1 MTLYPPQIEGTIPA
15 LQRGKDLVIPF
26 VMNKTVGWNEIKGF
40 AVKIKNIQN
49 NEVIATAKT
58 YNNTNDYPG
67 YSKDKQIAYFSVDES
82 KFTVGSSYKLQMAY
96 IDQKDNYGHYST
108 VGVFKYTEEPNVYI
122 DGLEGSQLHSDIRT
136 YIGVYSQE
144 GKDVTEKVYS
154 YNFTIYDEQNKVLE
168 TSGEQLH
175 NHENDD
181 KIYETADLFTM
192 TKSLEENKIYS
203 IVYTVTTANGVV
215 KSSPKYRI
223 TQQSTIAP
231 EVEADLVATMNEEN
245 GYVGLQLIGKKDKDG
260 IEKVGTGTFL
270 ICRASSEDSY
280 GSWSEID
287 RFALFGEAPSS
298 HNWKDFTVQHG
309 FTYIYSLQQYNKEYQ
324 IYSNRMLSNEIVANF
339 EHSFLYDG
347 KRQLK
352 IKYNPKVTSFK
363 ETILEQKTNTL
374 GGKYPFFFR
383 NGNVRYKEFPI
394 SGLISYL
401 SDEEELFL
409 TNDDLL
415 LEDLNGL
422 TREHTLKEGIK
433 SNDYDYFNNML
444 DANMAYKLQN
454 EYKKRELPNSQEN
467 QIARKK
473 DRTTNLTDYNIV
485 AERIFKMK
493 VLDFLNDGK
502 PKLFRSPGEGN
513 FIVRLMNSSL
523 SPDDKLSRMI
533 HTFSTT
539 ATEIDEFNYQKLNE
553 YSLISAQEPDTKQ
566 LRWKT
571 VNIRDLINTNGGVF
585 QEKIYQITL
594 EWEEEVKEVYL
605 NQTLSE
611 EEKNKKIKEINDAYN
626 TLINWIETQNW
637 ISIGGENNIMSIQF
651 IDMIPGDRFKVEFAA
666 GSQEPLEIQIGT
678 TGAYYIEF
686 DEAPRQVLINRNSR
700 QGQVTYSYYG
710 TNLHHFDTYRY
721 IKMDDIPIV
730 QLTEATGNQDIREF
744 YGLEDIKHRITKYY
758 FLNFTK
764 QYNAPA
770 NSSFKFWIDGKEI
783 DISETDDFQLIKPEH
798 IPEIRLGSGVCL
810 DISIQRR
817 EIEYDVEENDVDVK
831 TAKSEYL
838 IAHSSL
844 MNYIKTN
851 NINTSVNLNEV
862 DNPDAWFER
871 TEEYKETLSNL
882 KSDRKDKYDKFIEQL
897 ERALKEKEV
906 LAE

>member
-1 MTLYPPQIEGTIPA
+1 MLYPPQIEGTLPA
-15 LQRGKDLVIPF
+15 LQRGKDLIIPF
-26 VMNKTVGWNEIKGF
+26 VMNKTVSWNEIKGF
-40 AVKIKNIQN
+40 AIKIKNIQN
-49 NEVIATAKT
+49 NKTITTAQT
-58 YNNTNDYPG
+58 YNNRNDYPG
-67 YSKDKQIAYFSVDES
+67 YSKDKQIAYFSIDEN
-82 KFTVGSSYKLQMAY
+82 KFIVGSSYKLQMTY
-96 IDQKDNYGHYST
+96 IDQNDNYGYYST

-122 DGLEGSQLHSDIRT
+122 DGLEGSQLHSDTRS

-245 GYVGLQLIGKKDKDG
+245 GYVGLQLIGKKGKDG

-270 ICRASSEDSY
+270 ICRASSEDNY

-309 FTYIYSLQQYNKEYQ
+309 FTYIYSLQQYNKKYQ
-324 IYSNRMLSNEIVANF
+324 IYSNRMLSNKIVANF

-363 ETILEQKTNTL
+363 ETLLEQKTNTL

-409 TNDDLL
+409 TNNDLL

-422 TREHTLKEGIK
+422 YRNHTLKEGIK
-433 SNDYDYFNNML
+433 SDDYDYFNNML
-444 DANMAYKLQN
+444 DANQAYKLQN
-454 EYKKRELPNSQEN
+454 EYRKREMVDSNEN
-467 QIARKK
+467 QIATKR

-513 FIVRLMNSSL
+513 YIVRLMNSSL

-539 ATEIDEFNYQKLNE
+539 ATEIDDFNYQKLNE
-553 YSLISAQEPDTKQ
+553 YDLISASEPDTKQ

-571 VNIRDLINTNGGVF
+571 VNVRDLINTTGGVDGD
-585 QEKIYQITL
+585 E
-594 EWEEEVKEVYL
+594 
-605 NQTLSE
+605 
-611 EEKNKKIKEINDAYN
+611 
-626 TLINWIETQNW
+626 W

-666 GSQEPLEIQIGT
+666 GNQDPLEIQIGT
-678 TGAYYIEF
+678 TGAYYVEF
-686 DEAPRQVLINRNSR
+686 EEAARQVLINRKSR

-710 TNLHHFDTYRY
+710 TSLHHFDTYRY
-721 IKMDDIPIV
+721 IRMDDIPII
-730 QLTEATGNQDIREF
+730 QLTCSTNGKDIKEF
-744 YGLEDIKHRITKYY
+744 YELEDIKHKITKYY

-764 QYNAPA
+764 CYNTPA
-770 NSSFKFWIDGKEI
+770 NADFKFQIDGREI
-783 DISETDDFQLIKPEH
+783 DITETDDYQLIKPEH
-798 IPEIRLGSGVCL
+798 IPEIKLGSGVCL

-831 TAKSEYL
+831 AAKETYL
-838 IAHSSL
+838 KTYNKL
-844 MNYIKTN
+844 MNYIKLNKKDKTDKFE
-851 NINTSVNLNEV
+851 INSNEV
-862 DNPDAWFER
+862 DDLEAYFET
-871 TEEYKETLSNL
+871 TESYKETLSNL
-882 KSDRKDKYDKFIEQL
+882 KADRKIAYEKFIKEL

>member
-1 MTLYPPQIEGTIPA
+1 MALYPPQIEGTIPA
-15 LQRGKDLVIPF
+15 FCREHGQIAIPF
-26 VMNKTVGWNEIKGF
+26 VMNKTVGWNEIDGF
-40 AVKIKNIQN
+40 SIKIKNIQN
-49 NEVIATAKT
+49 NEIITTLNTLK
-58 YNNTNDYPG
+58 YNSNGEIYSE
-67 YSKDKQIAYFSVDES
+67 YSKDKQIAYFDFD
-82 KFTVGSSYKLQMAY
+82 KDNNPFILGQSYKLQICY
-96 IDQKDNYGHYST
+96 ITAEKDSNGKIESLKPKTYEHYST
-108 VGVFKYTEEPNVYI
+108 VGVIKCTAEPSVYI
-122 DGLEGSQLHSDIRT
+122 DGLEGSQLHSDTRT

-154 YNFTIYDEQNKVLE
+154 YNFTVYDEQGKILE
-168 TSGEQLH
+168 TSGEKLH

-181 KIYETADLFTM
+181 VVYKSSDSFTM
-192 TKSLEENKIYS
+192 IKSLEENKIYT
-203 IVYTVTTANGVV
+203 IIYTVTTANGVI

-231 EVEADLVATMNEEN
+231 EVEADLLATMNEEN
-245 GYVGLQLIGKKDKDG
+245 GYVSLQLIGKKDKDG

-270 ICRASSEDSY
+270 ICRASSEDNY

-309 FTYIYSLQQYNKEYQ
+309 FTYVYSLQQYNKEYQ
-324 IYSNRMLSNEIVANF
+324 IYSNRMLSNTIVANF

-363 ETILEQKTNTL
+363 DTILEQKTNTL

-409 TNDDLL
+409 TNEDLL
-415 LEDLNGL
+415 LEDLSGL
-422 TREHTLKEGIK
+422 TREHTLKEGVE
-433 SNDYDYFNNML
+433 STDYDYFNNML
-444 DANMAYKLQN
+444 DANAAYKLQE
-454 EYKKRELPNSQEN
+454 EYKKREKEDSQEN
-467 QIARKK
+467 QIIRKK

-553 YSLISAQEPDTKQ
+553 YLLISAQEPDTKQ

-571 VNIRDLINTNGGVF
+571 VNIRDLINEEAKKYNNGIADENF
-585 QEKIYQITL
+585 PNL
-594 EWEEEVKEVYL
+594 L
-605 NQTLSE
+605 
-611 EEKNKKIKEINDAYN
+611 
-626 TLINWIETQNW
+626 
-637 ISIGGENNIMSIQF
+637 SIGGENNIMSIQF
-651 IDMIPGDRFKVEFAA
+651 IDMIPGDRFRVEFVA
-666 GSQEPLEIQIGT
+666 GGQEPLEIQIGT

-686 DEAPRQVLINRNSR
+686 DEAPRQVFINTNSR

-710 TNLHHFDTYRY
+710 TSLHHFDTYRY

-744 YGLEDIKHRITKYY
+744 YNLEDVKYRITKYY

-764 QYNAPA
+764 KYNAPI
-770 NSSFKFWIDGKEI
+770 NSDFKFWIDGKEI
-783 DISETDDFQLIKPEH
+783 DISETDDFQLIKPEY

-817 EIEYDVEENDVDVK
+817 EIEYDVEENNIDVK
-831 TAKSEYL
+831 TEKDAYL
-838 IAHSSL
+838 IAHNNL

-851 NINTSVNLNEV
+851 DISTSVDWNEM
-862 DNPDAWFER
+862 DNPDAWFEK
-871 TEEYKETLSNL
+871 TEKYKTTLFEL
-882 KSDRKDKYDKFIEQL
+882 KEDRKDKYDIFIKKL

>member
-1 MTLYPPQIEGTIPA
+1 MALYPPQIAGTIPA
-15 LQRGKDLVIPF
+15 LQKGKDLVVPF
-26 VMNKTVGWNEIKGF
+26 VMNKTVSWNEIKGF
-40 AVKIKNIQN
+40 IIKIKSIQN
-49 NEVIATAKT
+49 NEVLTTARVT
-58 YNNTNDYPG
+58 NSNGYN
-67 YSKDKQIAYFSVDES
+67 KQKHEVYFSI
-82 KFTVGSSYKLQMAY
+82 KTGKLTIGQSYKLQMAY
-96 IDQKDNYGHYST
+96 IDAENSYGYYST
-108 VGVFKYTEEPNVYI
+108 VGVFKYTEEPEVYI
-122 DGLEGSQLHSDIRT
+122 EGLADSQLHSDTRS

-231 EVEADLVATMNEEN
+231 EVEADLIATMNEEN

-270 ICRASSEDSY
+270 ICRASSEDNY
-280 GSWSEID
+280 GSWSEIN

-352 IKYNPKVTSFK
+352 IKYNPKVSSFK
-363 ETILEQKTNTL
+363 DTILEQKTNTL

-409 TNDDLL
+409 TNNDLL

-433 SNDYDYFNNML
+433 SSDYDYFNNML
-444 DANMAYKLQN
+444 DANIAYKLQE
-454 EYKKRELPNSQEN
+454 EYKKRERENSQEN

-513 FIVRLMNSSL
+513 YIVRLMNSSL
-523 SPDDKLSRMI
+523 APDDKLNRMI

-539 ATEIDEFNYQKLNE
+539 ATEIDDFNYQKLNE
-553 YSLISAQEPDTKQ
+553 YDLISASEPDTKQ

-571 VNIRDLINTNGGVF
+571 VNLRELINANGGVNA
-585 QEKIYQITL
+585 EPWL
-594 EWEEEVKEVYL
+594 
-605 NQTLSE
+605 
-611 EEKNKKIKEINDAYN
+611 
-626 TLINWIETQNW
+626 
-637 ISIGGENNIMSIQF
+637 SIGGENNIMSIQC
-651 IDMIPGDRFKVEFAA
+651 IDMIPGDSIKIQYAA
-666 GSQEPLEIQIGT
+666 PDNDERLIQIGT

-686 DEAPRQVLINRNSR
+686 SEAPRQVQISSLSR
-700 QGQVTYSYYG
+700 QGQITYSYYG
-710 TNLHHFDTYRY
+710 TSLHHFDTYRR
-721 IKMDDIPIV
+721 INMDDIPVI
-730 QLTEATGNQDIREF
+730 QLLGKKTTKDIDIREAF
-744 YGLEDIKHRITKYY
+744 ELEDIKHRITKYY

-764 QYNAPA
+764 DFSEGSGTEY
-770 NSSFKFWIDGKEI
+770 KFWIDGKEI

-817 EIEYDVEENDVDVK
+817 EIEYDVEENDANVK
-831 TAKSEYL
+831 AAKDEYL
-838 IAHSSL
+838 QYSNLIQ
-844 MNYIKTN
+844 NYIKYN
-851 NINTSVNLNEV
+851 QIIDDYLIEVNDQNDE
-862 DNPDAWFER
+862 N
-871 TEEYKETLSNL
+871 YKELAKDNNL
-882 KSDRKDKYDKFIEQL
+882 YLERLEKMKQDRKDKYDKFIKEL

>member
-1 MTLYPPQIEGTIPA
+1 MALYPPQIEGTIPA
-15 LQRGKDLVIPF
+15 FCREHGQIAIPF
-26 VMNKTVGWNEIKGF
+26 VMNKTVGWNEIDGF
-40 AVKIKNIQN
+40 SIKIKNIQN
-49 NEVIATAKT
+49 NEIIITLNTLK
-58 YNNTNDYPG
+58 YNSNGEIYSE
-67 YSKDKQIAYFSVDES
+67 YSKDKQIAYFDFD
-82 KFTVGSSYKLQMAY
+82 KDNNPFILGQSYKVQMCY
-96 IDQKDNYGHYST
+96 ITAEKDNSGKIESLKPKTFEHYST
-108 VGVFKYTEEPNVYI
+108 VGIIKCTAEPNVYI
-122 DGLEGSQLHSDIRT
+122 DGLEGSQLHSDTRT

-154 YNFTIYDEQNKVLE
+154 YNFTVYDEQGKILE

-181 KIYETADLFTM
+181 VIYKSSDSFTM
-192 TKSLEENKIYS
+192 IKSLEENKIYT
-203 IVYTVTTANGVV
+203 IIYTVTTANGVI

-231 EVEADLVATMNEEN
+231 EVEADLIATMNEEN

-270 ICRASSEDSY
+270 ICRASSEDNY

-324 IYSNRMLSNEIVANF
+324 IYSNRMLSNKIVANF

-363 ETILEQKTNTL
+363 ETLLEQKTNTL

-409 TNDDLL
+409 TNNDLL

-422 TREHTLKEGIK
+422 YRDHTLKEGIK
-433 SNDYDYFNNML
+433 SDDYDYFNNML
-444 DANMAYKLQN
+444 DANQAYKLQN
-454 EYKKRELPNSQEN
+454 EYRKREMVDSNEN
-467 QIARKK
+467 QIATKR

-513 FIVRLMNSSL
+513 YIVRLMNSSL

-539 ATEIDEFNYQKLNE
+539 ATEIDDFNYQKLNE
-553 YSLISAQEPDTKQ
+553 YDLISASEPDTKQ

-571 VNIRDLINTNGGVF
+571 VNVRDLINTTGGVDGD
-585 QEKIYQITL
+585 E
-594 EWEEEVKEVYL
+594 
-605 NQTLSE
+605 
-611 EEKNKKIKEINDAYN
+611 
-626 TLINWIETQNW
+626 W

-666 GSQEPLEIQIGT
+666 GSQDPLEIQIGT
-678 TGAYYIEF
+678 TGAYYVEF
-686 DEAPRQVLINRNSR
+686 EEAARQVLINRKSR

-710 TNLHHFDTYRY
+710 TSLHHFDTYRY
-721 IKMDDIPIV
+721 IRMDDIPII
-730 QLTEATGNQDIREF
+730 QLTCSTDGKDIKEF
-744 YGLEDIKHRITKYY
+744 YELEDIKHKITKYY

-764 QYNAPA
+764 CYNTPA
-770 NSSFKFWIDGKEI
+770 NADFKFQIDGREI
-783 DISETDDFQLIKPEH
+783 DITETDDYQLIKPEH
-798 IPEIRLGSGVCL
+798 IPEIKLGSGVCL

-831 TAKSEYL
+831 AAKETYL
-838 IAHSSL
+838 KTYNKL
-844 MNYIKTN
+844 MNYIKLNKKDKTDKFE
-851 NINTSVNLNEV
+851 INSNEV
-862 DNPDAWFER
+862 DDLEAYFET
-871 TEEYKETLSNL
+871 TESYKETLSNL
-882 KSDRKDKYDKFIEQL
+882 KADRKIAYEKFIKEL

>member
-1 MTLYPPQIEGTIPA
+1 MALYPPQIEGTIPA
-15 LQRGKDLVIPF
+15 LQRGKDLIIPF

-49 NEVIATAKT
+49 NEVITTVKT

-82 KFTVGSSYKLQMAY
+82 KFIVGSSYKLQMAY
-96 IDQKDNYGHYST
+96 IDQNDNYGHYST

-122 DGLEGSQLHSDIRT
+122 DGLEGSQLHSDTRT

-154 YNFTIYDEQNKVLE
+154 YNFIVYDEQGKVLE

-181 KIYETADLFTM
+181 VIYESSDSFTM
-192 TKSLEENKIYS
+192 IKSLEENKIYT
-203 IVYTVTTANGVV
+203 IIYTVTTANGVI

-245 GYVGLQLIGKKDKDG
+245 GYVSLQLIGKKDKDG
-260 IEKVGTGTFL
+260 VEKVGTGTFL
-270 ICRASSEDSY
+270 ICRASSEDNY

-298 HNWKDFTVQHG
+298 HGWKDFTVQHG
-309 FTYIYSLQQYNKEYQ
+309 FTYVYSLQQYNKEYQ

-347 KRQLK
+347 ERQLK

-363 ETILEQKTNTL
+363 ETLLEQKTNTL

-422 TREHTLKEGIK
+422 YREHTLKEGIK
-433 SNDYDYFNNML
+433 SDDYDYFNNML
-444 DANMAYKLQN
+444 DANQAYKLQN
-454 EYKKRELPNSQEN
+454 EYKKREMADSNEN
-467 QIARKK
+467 RVAVKR
-473 DRTTNLTDYNIV
+473 DRTTNLTDYNMV

-513 FIVRLMNSSL
+513 YIVRLMNSSL
-523 SPDDKLSRMI
+523 SPDDKLGRMI

-539 ATEIDEFNYQKLNE
+539 ATEIDDFNYQKLNE
-553 YSLISAQEPDTKQ
+553 YNLISASEPDTKQ

-571 VNIRDLINTNGGVF
+571 VNVRDLINSTGGVNG
-585 QEKIYQITL
+585 Y
-594 EWEEEVKEVYL
+594 
-605 NQTLSE
+605 
-611 EEKNKKIKEINDAYN
+611 D
-626 TLINWIETQNW
+626 W

-666 GSQEPLEIQIGT
+666 GGQEPLEIQIGT

-686 DEAPRQVLINRNSR
+686 EEAARQVFINRNSR

-710 TNLHHFDTYRY
+710 ISLHHFDTYRY
-721 IKMDDIPIV
+721 IRMDDIPIT
-730 QLTEATGNQDIREF
+730 QLTRQTEGKDIRE
-744 YGLEDIKHRITKYY
+744 YYNLEDIKHKITKYY

-764 QYNAPA
+764 CYGAPA
-770 NSSFKFWIDGKEI
+770 NSDFKFWIDGREI
-783 DISETDDFQLIKPEH
+783 DISETDDYQLIKPEH
-798 IPEIRLGSGVCL
+798 IPEIKLGGGVCL

-817 EIEYDVEENDVDVK
+817 EIEYDVEQTDTDVK
-831 TAKSEYL
+831 AAKDAYL
-838 IAHSSL
+838 KAHNEL
-844 MNYIKTN
+844 MNYIKLN
-851 NINTSVNLNEV
+851 EEDNINQFEINPNEL
-862 DNPDAWFER
+862 DDDQAYFES
-871 TEEYKETLSNL
+871 TEDYKTTLAIL
-882 KSDRKDKYDKFIEQL
+882 KDDRKDKYDKFIKEL

>member
-1 MTLYPPQIEGTIPA
+1 MLYPPQIEGTIPA
-15 LQRGKDLVIPF
+15 LQRGKDLIIPF
-26 VMNKTVGWNEIKGF
+26 VMNKTVSWNEIKGL

-49 NEVIATAKT
+49 NEVITTAKT

-96 IDQKDNYGHYST
+96 IDQNDNYGHYST

-122 DGLEGSQLHSDIRT
+122 DGLEGSQLHSDTRT

-154 YNFTIYDEQNKVLE
+154 YNFTVYNEQGKILE

-181 KIYETADLFTM
+181 VIYKSSDSFTM
-192 TKSLEENKIYS
+192 IKSLEENKIYT
-203 IVYTVTTANGVV
+203 IIYTVTTANGVI

-245 GYVGLQLIGKKDKDG
+245 GYVNLQLIGKKDKDG
-260 IEKVGTGTFL
+260 VEKVGTGTFL
-270 ICRASSEDSY
+270 ICRASSEDNY

-352 IKYNPKVTSFK
+352 IKYNPKVSSFK
-363 ETILEQKTNTL
+363 DTILEQKTNTL

-409 TNDDLL
+409 ANEDLL
-415 LEDLNGL
+415 LEDLNEL

-433 SNDYDYFNNML
+433 NSDYDQFNNML
-444 DANMAYKLQN
+444 DANQAYRLQN
-454 EYKKRELPNSQEN
+454 EYTKREHINSQEN

-502 PKLFRSPGEGN
+502 PKLFRSPSEGN

-571 VNIRDLINTNGGVF
+571 VNIRELINTNGGVNGV
-585 QEKIYQITL
+585 
-594 EWEEEVKEVYL
+594 EWL
-605 NQTLSE
+605 
-611 EEKNKKIKEINDAYN
+611 
-626 TLINWIETQNW
+626 
-637 ISIGGENNIMSIQF
+637 SIGGENNIMSIQF
-651 IDMIPGDRFKVEFAA
+651 IDMIPGDKFKIEFAA
-666 GSQEPLEIQIGT
+666 GGQEPLEIQIGT

-686 DEAPRQVLINRNSR
+686 DEAPRQVLINRKSR

-710 TNLHHFDTYRY
+710 TSLHHFDTYSY
-721 IKMDDIPIV
+721 IKMDDIPII
-730 QLTEATGNQDIREF
+730 QLTDTTGNQDIKEF

-764 QYNAPA
+764 KYNAPA
-770 NSSFKFWIDGKEI
+770 DSSFKFWIDGKEI
-783 DISETDDFQLIKPEH
+783 DISETDDFQLIKSEH
-798 IPEIRLGSGVCL
+798 IPEIKLGTGVCL

-817 EIEYDVEENDVDVK
+817 EIEYDVEENDADVK
-831 TAKSEYL
+831 AAKDEYL
-838 IAHSSL
+838 IAHNSL

-851 NINTSVNLNEV
+851 NINTSIDLNEM
-862 DNPDAWFER
+862 DNSDAWFEK
-871 TEEYKETLSNL
+871 TEKYKETLSDL

>member
-1 MTLYPPQIEGTIPA
+1 MALYPPQIEGTIPA
-15 LQRGKDLVIPF
+15 LQRGKDLIIPF

-49 NEVIATAKT
+49 NEVITTAKT

-67 YSKDKQIAYFSVDES
+67 YNKDKQIAYFSIDEN

-96 IDQKDNYGHYST
+96 IDQNDNYGHFST

-122 DGLEGSQLHSDIRT
+122 DGLEGSQLHSDTRT

-154 YNFTIYDEQNKVLE
+154 YNFTVYDEQGKVLE

-181 KIYETADLFTM
+181 VIYKSSDSFTM
-192 TKSLEENKIYS
+192 IKSLEENKIYT
-203 IVYTVTTANGVV
+203 IIYTITTANGVI
-215 KSSPKYRI
+215 KSSSKYRI

-245 GYVGLQLIGKKDKDG
+245 GYVSLQLIGRKDKDG

-270 ICRASSEDSY
+270 ICRASSEDNY

-287 RFALFGEAPSS
+287 RFALFGETPSS

-324 IYSNRMLSNEIVANF
+324 IYSNRMLSNTIVANF
-339 EHSFLYDG
+339 EHSFLFDG

-363 ETILEQKTNTL
+363 ETLLEQKINTL

-409 TNDDLL
+409 TNEDLL
-415 LEDLNGL
+415 LEDLSGL
-422 TREHTLKEGIK
+422 TREHTLKEGVE
-433 SNDYDYFNNML
+433 STDYDYFNNML
-444 DANMAYKLQN
+444 DANVAYKLQE
-454 EYKKRELPNSQEN
+454 EYKKREREDSQEN
-467 QIARKK
+467 QIMRKK
-473 DRTTNLTDYNIV
+473 DRTNNLTDYNIV

-571 VNIRDLINTNGGVF
+571 TNIRDLINADGGANGV
-585 QEKIYQITL
+585 
-594 EWEEEVKEVYL
+594 EWL
-605 NQTLSE
+605 
-611 EEKNKKIKEINDAYN
+611 
-626 TLINWIETQNW
+626 
-637 ISIGGENNIMSIQF
+637 SIGGENNIMSIQF

-666 GSQEPLEIQIGT
+666 GGQEPLEIQIGT

-686 DEAPRQVLINRNSR
+686 DEAPRQVLINRKSR

-710 TNLHHFDTYRY
+710 TSLHHFDTYRY

-730 QLTEATGNQDIREF
+730 QLTETTGNQDIREF
-744 YGLEDIKHRITKYY
+744 YNLEDVKHRITKYY

-764 QYNAPA
+764 KYSAPA
-770 NSSFKFWIDGKEI
+770 NSNFKFWIDGKEI
-783 DISETDDFQLIKPEH
+783 DISETDDFQLIKPEY

-817 EIEYDVEENDVDVK
+817 EIEYDVEENDADVK
-831 TAKSEYL
+831 AAKEEYL
-838 IAHSSL
+838 VTHNKV
-844 MNYIKTN
+844 MNYIKLN
-851 NINTSVNLNEV
+851 NKEKINKFVVDPNEKDDKTV
-862 DNPDAWFER
+862 YFEE
-871 TEEYKETLSNL
+871 TEDYKGILLGL
-882 KSDRKDKYDKFIEQL
+882 KEDRQDKYNKFI
-897 ERALKEKEV
+897 K
-906 LAE
+906 

>member
-1 MTLYPPQIEGTIPA
+1 MALYPPQIEGTIPA
-15 LQRGKDLVIPF
+15 FCREHGQIAIPF
-26 VMNKTVGWNEIKGF
+26 VMNKTVGWNEIDGF
-40 AVKIKNIQN
+40 SIKIKNIQN
-49 NEVIATAKT
+49 NEIIITLNTLK
-58 YNNTNDYPG
+58 YNSNGEIYSE
-67 YSKDKQIAYFSVDES
+67 YSKDKQIAYFDFD
-82 KFTVGSSYKLQMAY
+82 KDNNPFILGQSYKVQMCY
-96 IDQKDNYGHYST
+96 ITAEKDNSGKIESLKPKTFEHYST
-108 VGVFKYTEEPNVYI
+108 VGIIKCTAEPNAYI
-122 DGLEGSQLHSDIRT
+122 DGLEGSQLHSDTRT

-154 YNFTIYDEQNKVLE
+154 YNFTVYDEQGKILE

-181 KIYETADLFTM
+181 VIYKSSDSFTM
-192 TKSLEENKIYS
+192 IKSLEENKIYT
-203 IVYTVTTANGVV
+203 IIYTVTTANGVI

-245 GYVGLQLIGKKDKDG
+245 GYVSLQLIGKKDKDG

-270 ICRASSEDSY
+270 ICRASSEDNY

-352 IKYNPKVTSFK
+352 IKYNPKVSSFK
-363 ETILEQKTNTL
+363 DTVLEQKTNTL

-409 TNDDLL
+409 TNNDLL

-433 SNDYDYFNNML
+433 SSDYDYFNNML
-444 DANMAYKLQN
+444 DANIAYKLQE
-454 EYKKRELPNSQEN
+454 EYKKRERENSQEN

-523 SPDDKLSRMI
+523 APDDKLNRMI

-553 YSLISAQEPDTKQ
+553 YGLISATEPDTKQ

-571 VNIRDLINTNGGVF
+571 VNIRELINADGGVNGV
-585 QEKIYQITL
+585 
-594 EWEEEVKEVYL
+594 EWL
-605 NQTLSE
+605 
-611 EEKNKKIKEINDAYN
+611 
-626 TLINWIETQNW
+626 
-637 ISIGGENNIMSIQF
+637 SIGGENNIMSIQF

-666 GSQEPLEIQIGT
+666 GGQEPLEIQIGT

-686 DEAPRQVLINRNSR
+686 DEAPRQVLINRKSR

-710 TNLHHFDTYRY
+710 TSLHHFDTYRY
-721 IKMDDIPIV
+721 IRMDDIPIV
-730 QLTEATGNQDIREF
+730 QLTKATGNQDIKEY

-764 QYNAPA
+764 KYNAPA

-783 DISETDDFQLIKPEH
+783 DISETDDFQLIKPKH

-817 EIEYDVEENDVDVK
+817 EIEYDVEENDADVK
-831 TAKSEYL
+831 AAKDEYL
-838 IAHSSL
+838 KAQNRILNWIRYNNNS
-844 MNYIKTN
+844 TN
-851 NINTSVNLNEV
+851 IIEVNEKNDNDFKQFNIYYEEALKV
-862 DNPDAWFER
+862 FK
-871 TEEYKETLSNL
+871 EEYQKTYDMFIKE
-882 KSDRKDKYDKFIEQL
+882 L

>member
-1 MTLYPPQIEGTIPA
+1 MALYPPQIAGTIPA
-15 LQRGKDLVIPF
+15 LQKGKDLVVPF
-26 VMNKTVGWNEIKGF
+26 VMNKTVSWNEIKGF
-40 AVKIKNIQN
+40 IIKIKSIQN
-49 NEVIATAKT
+49 NEVLTTARVT
-58 YNNTNDYPG
+58 NSNGYN
-67 YSKDKQIAYFSVDES
+67 KQKHEVYFSI
-82 KFTVGSSYKLQMAY
+82 KTGKLTIGQSYKLQMAY
-96 IDQKDNYGHYST
+96 IDAENSYGYYST
-108 VGVFKYTEEPNVYI
+108 VGVFKYTEEPEVYI
-122 DGLEGSQLHSDIRT
+122 EGLADSQLHSDTRS

-203 IVYTVTTANGVV
+203 IVYTVTTANGIV

-270 ICRASSEDSY
+270 ICRASSEDNY

-363 ETILEQKTNTL
+363 ETLLEQKTNTL

-409 TNDDLL
+409 TNNDLL

-422 TREHTLKEGIK
+422 YRDHTLKEGIK

-444 DANMAYKLQN
+444 DANQAYKLQN
-454 EYKKRELPNSQEN
+454 EYRKREMVDSNEN
-467 QIARKK
+467 QIATKR

-513 FIVRLMNSSL
+513 YIVRLMNSSL

-539 ATEIDEFNYQKLNE
+539 ATEIDDFNYQKLNE
-553 YSLISAQEPDTKQ
+553 YDLISASEPDTKQ

-571 VNIRDLINTNGGVF
+571 VNLRELINANGGVNA
-585 QEKIYQITL
+585 EPWL
-594 EWEEEVKEVYL
+594 
-605 NQTLSE
+605 
-611 EEKNKKIKEINDAYN
+611 
-626 TLINWIETQNW
+626 
-637 ISIGGENNIMSIQF
+637 SIGGENNIMSIQC
-651 IDMIPGDRFKVEFAA
+651 IDMIPGDSIKIQYAA
-666 GSQEPLEIQIGT
+666 PDNDERLIQIGT

-686 DEAPRQVLINRNSR
+686 SEAPRQVQISSLSR
-700 QGQVTYSYYG
+700 QGQITYSYYG
-710 TNLHHFDTYRY
+710 TSLHHFDTYRR
-721 IKMDDIPIV
+721 INMDDIPVI
-730 QLTEATGNQDIREF
+730 QLLGKKTTKDIDIREAF
-744 YGLEDIKHRITKYY
+744 ELEDIKHRITKYY

-764 QYNAPA
+764 DFSEGSGTEY
-770 NSSFKFWIDGKEI
+770 KFWIDGKEI
-783 DISETDDFQLIKPEH
+783 DITETDDYQLIKPEH
-798 IPEIRLGSGVCL
+798 IPEIKLGSGVCL

-831 TAKSEYL
+831 AAKETYL
-838 IAHSSL
+838 KTYNKL
-844 MNYIKTN
+844 MNYIKLNKKDKTDKFE
-851 NINTSVNLNEV
+851 INSNEV
-862 DNPDAWFER
+862 DDLEAYFET
-871 TEEYKETLSNL
+871 TESYKEILSNL
-882 KSDRKDKYDKFIEQL
+882 KADRKDAYEKFIKEL

>member
-1 MTLYPPQIEGTIPA
+1 MALYPPQIEGTIPA
-15 LQRGKDLVIPF
+15 LQRGKDLIIPF

-49 NEVIATAKT
+49 NEVITTAKT

-96 IDQKDNYGHYST
+96 IDQNDNYGHYST
-108 VGVFKYTEEPNVYI
+108 VGIFKYTEEPNVYI
-122 DGLEGSQLHSDIRT
+122 DGLEGSQLHSDTRT

-154 YNFTIYDEQNKVLE
+154 YNFTVYDEQGKILE

-181 KIYETADLFTM
+181 VIYKSSDSFTM
-192 TKSLEENKIYS
+192 IKSLEENKIYT
-203 IVYTVTTANGVV
+203 IIYTVTTANGVI

-245 GYVGLQLIGKKDKDG
+245 GYVSLQLVGKKDKDG

-270 ICRASSEDSY
+270 ICRASSEDNY

-352 IKYNPKVTSFK
+352 IKYNPKVSSFK
-363 ETILEQKTNTL
+363 DTVLEQKTNTL

-409 TNDDLL
+409 TNEDLL

-454 EYKKRELPNSQEN
+454 EYTKRELPNSQEN

-502 PKLFRSPGEGN
+502 PKLFRSPSEGN

-571 VNIRDLINTNGGVF
+571 VNIRELININGGVNGA
-585 QEKIYQITL
+585 
-594 EWEEEVKEVYL
+594 EWL
-605 NQTLSE
+605 
-611 EEKNKKIKEINDAYN
+611 
-626 TLINWIETQNW
+626 
-637 ISIGGENNIMSIQF
+637 SIGGENNIMSIQF

-666 GSQEPLEIQIGT
+666 GGQEPLEIQIGT

-686 DEAPRQVLINRNSR
+686 DEAPRQVLINRKSR

-710 TNLHHFDTYRY
+710 TSLHHFDTYRY

-730 QLTEATGNQDIREF
+730 QLTDATGNQDIKEF

-764 QYNAPA
+764 KYNASA
-770 NSSFKFWIDGKEI
+770 DSNFKFWIDGKEI
-783 DISETDDFQLIKPEH
+783 DISETDDFQLIKPEY
-798 IPEIRLGSGVCL
+798 IPEIRLGNGVCL

-817 EIEYDVEENDVDVK
+817 EIEYDVEENDTDVK
-831 TAKSEYL
+831 AAKDEYL

-851 NINTSVNLNEV
+851 NINTSVDLNEV
-862 DNPDAWFER
+862 DNPSAWFEK
-871 TEEYKETLSNL
+871 TEKYEDILSNL
-882 KSDRKDKYDKFIEQL
+882 KYDRKDKYDKFIEQL

>member
-1 MTLYPPQIEGTIPA
+1 MALYPPQIEGTIPA
-15 LQRGKDLVIPF
+15 FCREHGEIAIPF
-26 VMNKTVGWNEIKGF
+26 VMNKTVGWGEIDGF
-40 AVKIKNIQN
+40 SIKIKNIQN
-49 NEVIATAKT
+49 NEIVTTLNTLK
-58 YNNTNDYPG
+58 YDSNNKIISN
-67 YSKDKQIAYFSVDES
+67 YSKDKQIAYFGFDKASNL
-82 KFTVGSSYKLQMAY
+82 FNIGQSYKIQMCY
-96 IDQKDNYGHYST
+96 ITASRNSATGEIDSLNPKTYEHYST
-108 VGVFKYTEEPNVYI
+108 VGVIKCTAEPEVYI
-122 DGLEGSQLHSDIRT
+122 DGLEGSQLHSDTRT

-154 YNFTIYDEQNKVLE
+154 YNFTVYDEQGKILE

-181 KIYETADLFTM
+181 VVYKSSDSFTM
-192 TKSLEENKIYS
+192 IKSLEENKIYT
-203 IVYTVTTANGVV
+203 IIYTVTTANGVI

-245 GYVGLQLIGKKDKDG
+245 GYVSLQLIGKKDKDG

-270 ICRASSEDSY
+270 ICRASSEDNY

-287 RFALFGEAPSS
+287 RFALFGEKPSS

-309 FTYIYSLQQYNKEYQ
+309 FTYVYSLQQYNKEYQ

-352 IKYNPKVTSFK
+352 IKYNPKVSSFK
-363 ETILEQKTNTL
+363 DTILEQKTNTL

-409 TNDDLL
+409 TNEDLL

-433 SNDYDYFNNML
+433 STDYEYFNNML
-444 DANMAYKLQN
+444 DANMAYKLQE
-454 EYKKRELPNSQEN
+454 EYKKREKENSQEN

-571 VNIRDLINTNGGVF
+571 VNIRELINADGGVNGV
-585 QEKIYQITL
+585 
-594 EWEEEVKEVYL
+594 EWL
-605 NQTLSE
+605 
-611 EEKNKKIKEINDAYN
+611 
-626 TLINWIETQNW
+626 
-637 ISIGGENNIMSIQF
+637 SIGGENNIMSIQF

-666 GSQEPLEIQIGT
+666 GGQDPLEIQIGT

-686 DEAPRQVLINRNSR
+686 EEAARQVSINKRSR

-710 TNLHHFDTYRY
+710 TSLHHFDTYRY

-730 QLTEATGNQDIREF
+730 QLTEATGNQDIREY

-783 DISETDDFQLIKPEH
+783 DISETDDFQLIKPEY

-817 EIEYDVEENDVDVK
+817 EIEYDVEENDADVK
-831 TAKSEYL
+831 AAKDKYL
-838 IAHSSL
+838 MVHNKL
-844 MNYIKTN
+844 MNYIKLN
-851 NINTSVNLNEV
+851 NKEKIDKFVVDPNEK
-862 DNPDAWFER
+862 DDKTAFFEE
-871 TEEYKETLSNL
+871 TEEYKKTLSDL
-882 KSDRKDKYDKFIEQL
+882 KADRKDKYDKFIKEL

>member
-1 MTLYPPQIEGTIPA
+1 MLYPPQIEGTIPA
-15 LQRGKDLVIPF
+15 LQRGKDLIIPF

-49 NEVIATAKT
+49 NEIITTAKT

-96 IDQKDNYGHYST
+96 IDQNDNYGHYST

-122 DGLEGSQLHSDIRT
+122 DGLEGSQLHSDTRT

-154 YNFTIYDEQNKVLE
+154 YNFTVYDEQGKILE

-181 KIYETADLFTM
+181 VIYKSSDSFTM
-192 TKSLEENKIYS
+192 IKSLEENKIYT
-203 IVYTVTTANGVV
+203 IIYTVTTANGVI
-215 KSSPKYRI
+215 KFSPKYRI

-245 GYVGLQLIGKKDKDG
+245 GYVSLQLIGKKDKDG

-270 ICRASSEDSY
+270 ICRASSEDNY

-363 ETILEQKTNTL
+363 ETLLEQKINTL

-383 NGNVRYKEFPI
+383 NSNVRYKEFPI

-422 TREHTLKEGIK
+422 SREHTLKEGIK

-444 DANMAYKLQN
+444 DANQAYKLQN
-454 EYKKRELPNSQEN
+454 EYKKREMVDSNEN
-467 QIARKK
+467 RVAIKR

-571 VNIRDLINTNGGVF
+571 VNIRDLINANGGVNGA
-585 QEKIYQITL
+585 
-594 EWEEEVKEVYL
+594 EWL
-605 NQTLSE
+605 
-611 EEKNKKIKEINDAYN
+611 
-626 TLINWIETQNW
+626 
-637 ISIGGENNIMSIQF
+637 SIGGENNIMSIQF

-666 GSQEPLEIQIGT
+666 GGQESLEIQIGT
-678 TGAYYIEF
+678 TGAYYIEL
-686 DEAPRQVLINRNSR
+686 DEAPRQVLVNRKSR

-710 TNLHHFDTYRY
+710 TSLHHFDTYRY
-721 IKMDDIPIV
+721 IKMDDIPIT
-730 QLTEATGNQDIREF
+730 QLTRWTEGKDIKEF
-744 YGLEDIKHRITKYY
+744 YELEDIKHKITKYY

-764 QYNAPA
+764 SYDAPA
-770 NSSFKFWIDGKEI
+770 NADFKFWIDGKEI
-783 DISETDDFQLIKPEH
+783 DITETDDFQLIKPEH
-798 IPEIRLGSGVCL
+798 IPEIKLGNGVCL

-831 TAKSEYL
+831 ATKDAYL
-838 IAHSSL
+838 IAHNNL

-851 NINTSVNLNEV
+851 DISTSVDWNEM
-862 DNPDAWFER
+862 DNPDAWFEK
-871 TEEYKETLSNL
+871 TEDYKEILSGL
-882 KSDRKDKYDKFIEQL
+882 KQDRKDKYDKFIEQL

>member
-1 MTLYPPQIEGTIPA
+1 MALYPPQIEGTIPA
-15 LQRGKDLVIPF
+15 LQRGKNLIIPF

-40 AVKIKNIQN
+40 AIKIKNIQN
-49 NEVIATAKT
+49 NELVTTALAIG
-58 YNNTNDYPG
+58 DAE
-67 YSKDKQIAYFSVDES
+67 YSKQKQEAYFSINES
-82 KFTVGSSYKLQMAY
+82 KLTIGASYKLQMAY
-96 IDQKDNYGHYST
+96 IDTEDSYGHYST

-122 DGLEGSQLHSDIRT
+122 DGLEDSQLHSDTRT

-154 YNFTIYDEQNKVLE
+154 YNFTVYDEQGKVLE

-181 KIYETADLFTM
+181 VVYKSTDSFTM
-192 TKSLEENKIYS
+192 IKSLEENKIYT
-203 IVYTVTTANGVV
+203 IIYTVTTANGIV
-215 KSSPKYRI
+215 KSSSKYRI

-245 GYVGLQLIGKKDKDG
+245 GYVSLQLVGKKDKDG

-270 ICRASSEDSY
+270 ICRASSEDNY

-309 FTYIYSLQQYNKEYQ
+309 FTYVYSLQQYNKEYQ

-352 IKYNPKVTSFK
+352 IKYNPKVSSFK
-363 ETILEQKTNTL
+363 DTILEQKTNTL

-422 TREHTLKEGIK
+422 SREHTLKEGIK
-433 SNDYDYFNNML
+433 SDDYDYFNNML
-444 DANMAYKLQN
+444 DANQAYKLQN
-454 EYKKRELPNSQEN
+454 EYKKREMVGSNEN
-467 QIARKK
+467 RVAIKR

-571 VNIRDLINTNGGVF
+571 VNIRDLINADGGVNGA
-585 QEKIYQITL
+585 
-594 EWEEEVKEVYL
+594 EWL
-605 NQTLSE
+605 
-611 EEKNKKIKEINDAYN
+611 
-626 TLINWIETQNW
+626 
-637 ISIGGENNIMSIQF
+637 SIGGENNIMSIQF

-666 GSQEPLEIQIGT
+666 GGQEPLEIQIGT

-686 DEAPRQVLINRNSR
+686 DEAPLQVLVNRKSR

-710 TNLHHFDTYRY
+710 TSLHHFDTYRY

-730 QLTEATGNQDIREF
+730 QLTEPTGNQDIRE
-744 YGLEDIKHRITKYY
+744 YYNLEDIKHKITKYY

-764 QYNAPA
+764 KYNAPT
-770 NSSFKFWIDGKEI
+770 NSSFKLWIDGKEI

-817 EIEYDVEENDVDVK
+817 EIEYDVEENDADVK
-831 TAKSEYL
+831 AAKDAYL
-838 IAHSSL
+838 IAHNNL

-851 NINTSVNLNEV
+851 DISTNVDWNEI
-862 DNPDAWFER
+862 DNPDAWFEE
-871 TEEYKETLSNL
+871 TEDYKEILLDL
-882 KSDRKDKYDKFIEQL
+882 KEDRKDKYEKFIKEL

>member
-1 MTLYPPQIEGTIPA
+1 MLYPPQIEGTIPA
-15 LQRGKDLVIPF
+15 LQKGKDLIIPF
-26 VMNKTVGWNEIKGF
+26 VMNKTVSWNEIKGF

-49 NEVIATAKT
+49 NEVITTAKT

-96 IDQKDNYGHYST
+96 IDQNDNYGHYST

-122 DGLEGSQLHSDIRT
+122 DGLEGSQLHSDTRT
-136 YIGVYSQE
+136 YIGVYNQE

-154 YNFTIYDEQNKVLE
+154 YNFTVYDEQGKILE

-181 KIYETADLFTM
+181 VIYKSSDSFTM
-192 TKSLEENKIYS
+192 IKSLEENKIYT
-203 IVYTVTTANGVV
+203 IIYTVTTANGII

-231 EVEADLVATMNEEN
+231 EVEADLIATMNEEN
-245 GYVGLQLIGKKDKDG
+245 GYVNLQLIGKKDKYG
-260 IEKVGTGTFL
+260 VETVGTGTFL
-270 ICRASSEDSY
+270 ICRASSEDNY

-287 RFALFGEAPSS
+287 RFALFGETPSS

-352 IKYNPKVTSFK
+352 IKYNPKVSSFK
-363 ETILEQKTNTL
+363 DTILEQKTNTL

-409 TNDDLL
+409 ANEDLL
-415 LEDLNGL
+415 LEDLNEL
-422 TREHTLKEGIK
+422 TREHTLKEEIK
-433 SNDYDYFNNML
+433 SSDYDYFNNML
-444 DANMAYKLQN
+444 DANQAYRLQN
-454 EYKKRELPNSQEN
+454 EYTKREHINSQEN

-502 PKLFRSPGEGN
+502 PKLFRSPSEGN

-571 VNIRDLINTNGGVF
+571 INIRELININGGVNGA
-585 QEKIYQITL
+585 
-594 EWEEEVKEVYL
+594 EWL
-605 NQTLSE
+605 
-611 EEKNKKIKEINDAYN
+611 
-626 TLINWIETQNW
+626 
-637 ISIGGENNIMSIQF
+637 SIGGENNIMSIQF
-651 IDMIPGDRFKVEFAA
+651 IDMIPGDKFKVEFAA
-666 GSQEPLEIQIGT
+666 GGQEPIEIQIGT

-686 DEAPRQVLINRNSR
+686 DEAPRQVLVNRKSR

-710 TNLHHFDTYRY
+710 TSLHHFDTYRY
-721 IKMDDIPIV
+721 IKMDDIPII
-730 QLTEATGNQDIREF
+730 QLTDTTGNQDIKEF

-764 QYNAPA
+764 KYNASA
-770 NSSFKFWIDGKEI
+770 DSSFKFWIDGKEI

-798 IPEIRLGSGVCL
+798 IPEIKLGTGVCL

-817 EIEYDVEENDVDVK
+817 EIEYDVEENDADVK
-831 TAKSEYL
+831 AAKDEYL
-838 IAHSSL
+838 MAHNKL

-851 NINTSVNLNEV
+851 NINTSIDLNEV
-862 DNPDAWFER
+862 DNSDAWFEK
-871 TEEYKETLSNL
+871 TEKYKETLSNL
-882 KSDRKDKYDKFIEQL
+882 KSDRKDKYNKFIEQL

-906 LAE
+906 LVE

>member
-1 MTLYPPQIEGTIPA
+1 MALYPPQIEGTIPA
-15 LQRGKDLVIPF
+15 LQRGKDLIIPF

-49 NEVIATAKT
+49 NEVITTAKT

-67 YSKDKQIAYFSVDES
+67 YNKDKQIAYFSIDEN

-96 IDQKDNYGHYST
+96 IDQNDNYGHFST

-122 DGLEGSQLHSDIRT
+122 DGLEGSQLHSDTRT

-154 YNFTIYDEQNKVLE
+154 YNFTVYDEQGKVLE

-181 KIYETADLFTM
+181 VIYKSSDSFTM
-192 TKSLEENKIYS
+192 IKSLEENKIYT
-203 IVYTVTTANGVV
+203 IIYTITTANGVI
-215 KSSPKYRI
+215 KSSSKYRI

-245 GYVGLQLIGKKDKDG
+245 GYVSLQLIGRKDKDG

-270 ICRASSEDSY
+270 ICRASSEDNY

-287 RFALFGEAPSS
+287 RFALFGETPSS

-324 IYSNRMLSNEIVANF
+324 IYSNRMLSNTIVANF
-339 EHSFLYDG
+339 EHSFLFDG

-363 ETILEQKTNTL
+363 ETLLEQKINTL

-409 TNDDLL
+409 TNEDLL
-415 LEDLNGL
+415 LEDLSGL
-422 TREHTLKEGIK
+422 TREHTLKEGVE
-433 SNDYDYFNNML
+433 STDYDYFNNML
-444 DANMAYKLQN
+444 DANVAYKLQE
-454 EYKKRELPNSQEN
+454 EYKKREREDSQEN
-467 QIARKK
+467 QIMRKK
-473 DRTTNLTDYNIV
+473 DRTNNLTDYNIV

-571 VNIRDLINTNGGVF
+571 TNIRDLINADGGANGV
-585 QEKIYQITL
+585 
-594 EWEEEVKEVYL
+594 EWL
-605 NQTLSE
+605 
-611 EEKNKKIKEINDAYN
+611 
-626 TLINWIETQNW
+626 
-637 ISIGGENNIMSIQF
+637 SIGGENNIMSIQF

-666 GSQEPLEIQIGT
+666 GGQEPLEIQIGT

-686 DEAPRQVLINRNSR
+686 DEAPRQVLINRKSR

-710 TNLHHFDTYRY
+710 TSLHHFDTYRY

-730 QLTEATGNQDIREF
+730 QLTETTGNQDIREF
-744 YGLEDIKHRITKYY
+744 YNLEDVKHRITKYY

-764 QYNAPA
+764 KYSAPA
-770 NSSFKFWIDGKEI
+770 NSNFKFWIDGKEI
-783 DISETDDFQLIKPEH
+783 DISETDDFQLIKPEY

-817 EIEYDVEENDVDVK
+817 EIEYDVEENDADVK
-831 TAKSEYL
+831 AAKEEYL
-838 IAHSSL
+838 VTHNKV
-844 MNYIKTN
+844 MNYIKLN
-851 NINTSVNLNEV
+851 NKEKINKFVVDPNEKDDKTV
-862 DNPDAWFER
+862 YFEE
-871 TEEYKETLSNL
+871 TEDYKGILLGL
-882 KSDRKDKYDKFIEQL
+882 KEDRQDKYNKFIKQL

>member
-1 MTLYPPQIEGTIPA
+1 MLYPPQIEGTIPA
-15 LQRGKDLVIPF
+15 LQGGKDLIIPF

-49 NEVIATAKT
+49 NEIITTAKT

-96 IDQKDNYGHYST
+96 IDQNDNYGHYST

-122 DGLEGSQLHSDIRT
+122 DGLEGSQLHSDTRT

-154 YNFTIYDEQNKVLE
+154 YNFTVYDEQGKILE

-181 KIYETADLFTM
+181 VIYKSSDSFTM
-192 TKSLEENKIYS
+192 IKSLEENKIYT
-203 IVYTVTTANGVV
+203 IIYTVTTANGVI

-245 GYVGLQLIGKKDKDG
+245 GYVNLQLIGKKDKDG

-270 ICRASSEDSY
+270 ICRASSEDNY

-287 RFALFGEAPSS
+287 RFALFGETPSS
-298 HNWKDFTVQHG
+298 HHWKDFTVQHG

-363 ETILEQKTNTL
+363 DTILEQKTNTL

-433 SNDYDYFNNML
+433 SSDYEYFNNML
-444 DANMAYKLQN
+444 DANQAYKLQN
-454 EYKKRELPNSQEN
+454 EYTKREKPNSQEN

-571 VNIRDLINTNGGVF
+571 TNIRDLINADGGVNGV
-585 QEKIYQITL
+585 
-594 EWEEEVKEVYL
+594 EWL
-605 NQTLSE
+605 
-611 EEKNKKIKEINDAYN
+611 
-626 TLINWIETQNW
+626 
-637 ISIGGENNIMSIQF
+637 SIGGENNIMSIQF

-666 GSQEPLEIQIGT
+666 GGQEPLEIQIGT

-686 DEAPRQVLINRNSR
+686 DEAPRQVLINRKSR

-710 TNLHHFDTYRY
+710 TSLHHFDTYRY

-730 QLTEATGNQDIREF
+730 QLTEATGNQDIREY

-798 IPEIRLGSGVCL
+798 IPEIKLGSGVCL

-817 EIEYDVEENDVDVK
+817 EIEYDVEENDADVK
-831 TAKSEYL
+831 AAKDEYL
-838 IAHSSL
+838 IAHNSL

-851 NINTSVNLNEV
+851 NTNTNVDLNEV
-862 DNPDAWFER
+862 DDPEAWFEE

-882 KSDRKDKYDKFIEQL
+882 KSDRKQKYDKFIEQL

>member
-1 MTLYPPQIEGTIPA
+1 MALYPPQIEGTIPA
-15 LQRGKDLVIPF
+15 LQRGKDLIIPF

-49 NEVIATAKT
+49 NEVITTAKT

-82 KFTVGSSYKLQMAY
+82 KFTVGLSYKLQMSY
-96 IDQKDNYGHYST
+96 IDQNDNYGHYST

-122 DGLEGSQLHSDIRT
+122 DGLEGSQLHSDTRT
-136 YIGVYSQE
+136 YIGIYSQE

-154 YNFTIYDEQNKVLE
+154 YNFTVYDEQGKILE

-181 KIYETADLFTM
+181 VVYKSADSFTM
-192 TKSLEENKIYS
+192 IKSLEENKIYT
-203 IVYTVTTANGVV
+203 IIYTITTANGII

-245 GYVGLQLIGKKDKDG
+245 GYVGLQLICKKDKDG

-270 ICRASSEDSY
+270 ICRASSEDNY

-363 ETILEQKTNTL
+363 DTILEQKTNTL

-433 SNDYDYFNNML
+433 GTDYEYFNNML
-444 DANMAYKLQN
+444 DANIAYKLQK
-454 EYKKRELPNSQEN
+454 EYKKREKENSQEN

-571 VNIRDLINTNGGVF
+571 VNIRDLINANGGVNGV
-585 QEKIYQITL
+585 
-594 EWEEEVKEVYL
+594 EWL
-605 NQTLSE
+605 
-611 EEKNKKIKEINDAYN
+611 
-626 TLINWIETQNW
+626 
-637 ISIGGENNIMSIQF
+637 SIGGENNIMSIQF

-666 GSQEPLEIQIGT
+666 GGQEPLEIQIGT

-686 DEAPRQVLINRNSR
+686 DEAPRQVLVNRKSR

-710 TNLHHFDTYRY
+710 TSLHHFDTYRY
-721 IKMDDIPIV
+721 IRMDDIPIV
-730 QLTEATGNQDIREF
+730 QLTEATGNQDIRE
-744 YGLEDIKHRITKYY
+744 YYRLEDIKHRITKYY

-764 QYNAPA
+764 KYNAPA

-817 EIEYDVEENDVDVK
+817 EIEYDVEENNADVK

-838 IAHSSL
+838 TAHNEVQD
-844 MNYIKTN
+844 MIKYVCN
-851 NINTSVNLNEV
+851 NNEDININEIKGDIPLDEFLENNNEYTI
-862 DNPDAWFER
+862 PT
-871 TEEYKETLSNL
+871 TEYYETKMYDTKDENGKVIQYGLLSI
-882 KSDRKDKYDKFIEQL
+882 RKQKYDKFIEQL

>member
-1 MTLYPPQIEGTIPA
+1 MALYPPQIEGTIPA
-15 LQRGKDLVIPF
+15 LQRGKDLIISF

-49 NEVIATAKT
+49 NEVITTAKT

-82 KFTVGSSYKLQMAY
+82 KFTVGSSYKLQIAY
-96 IDQKDNYGHYST
+96 IDQNDNYGHYST

-122 DGLEGSQLHSDIRT
+122 DGLEGSQLHSDTRT

-154 YNFTIYDEQNKVLE
+154 YNFTVYDEQGKILE

-181 KIYETADLFTM
+181 VVYKSSDSFTM
-192 TKSLEENKIYS
+192 IKSLEENKIYT
-203 IVYTVTTANGVV
+203 IIYTVTTANGVI

-245 GYVGLQLIGKKDKDG
+245 GYVSLQLIGKKDKDG
-260 IEKVGTGTFL
+260 VEKVGTGTFL
-270 ICRASSEDSY
+270 ICRASSEDNY

-352 IKYNPKVTSFK
+352 IKYNPKVSSFK
-363 ETILEQKTNTL
+363 DTILEQKTNTL

-415 LEDLNGL
+415 LEDLSGL

-433 SNDYDYFNNML
+433 SSDYDYFNNML
-444 DANMAYKLQN
+444 DANQAYKLQN
-454 EYKKRELPNSQEN
+454 EYAKREKPNSQEN

-502 PKLFRSPGEGN
+502 PKIFRSPGEGN

-553 YSLISAQEPDTKQ
+553 YSLISASEPDTKQ

-571 VNIRDLINTNGGVF
+571 VNIRDLINNSGGVNG
-585 QEKIYQITL
+585 
-594 EWEEEVKEVYL
+594 V
-605 NQTLSE
+605 
-611 EEKNKKIKEINDAYN
+611 D
-626 TLINWIETQNW
+626 W

-666 GSQEPLEIQIGT
+666 GGQEPLEIQIGT

-710 TNLHHFDTYRY
+710 TSLHHFDTYRY

-730 QLTEATGNQDIREF
+730 QLTEATGNQDIKEF
-744 YGLEDIKHRITKYY
+744 YNLEDIKHRITKYY

-764 QYNAPA
+764 CYNAPA
-770 NSSFKFWIDGKEI
+770 NSNFKFWIDGKEI
-783 DISETDDFQLIKPEH
+783 DISETDDFQLIKPEY

-817 EIEYDVEENDVDVK
+817 EIEYDVEENDADVK
-831 TAKSEYL
+831 AAKDEYL
-838 IAHSSL
+838 KAYKEVQDWIK
-844 MNYIKTN
+844 YICYN
-851 NINTSVNLNEV
+851 NNNEININEINTSELDKFLEAEEKKSNHYNIPTTSDYEV
-862 DNPDAWFER
+862 KL
-871 TEEYKETLSNL
+871 Y
-882 KSDRKDKYDKFIEQL
+882 DRKDEDGNITNYGLISNMKQKYDKFIKEL